1 MSKIKHFRIYWAN
14 SSFSSAHR
22 GTTIQAALKRAGFHP
37 DVLSPDDIVMEGEKE
52 TFEFDAA
59 KNAYVDVSVS
69 HRWDEAT
76 RTWIKIDRDA
86 ETHSTPIPV
95 LPSAWPK
102 TFEA

>member
-22 GTTIQAALKRAGFHP
+22 GTTIQAALKRSGFHP
-37 DVLSPDDIVMEGEKE
+37 DVLSPNDIVMEGEQE

-69 HRWDEAT
+69 HRWDEAE
-76 RTWIKIDRDA
+76 RRWFKIEPPAKA
-86 ETHSTPIPV
+86 EG
-95 LPSAWPK
+95 
-102 TFEA
+102 